1 MGGHTKKARRSR
13 ASAVEERSRK
23 RRLKRQKGE
32 LKAVKASNLQYLG
45 PAPEPA
51 QPDRG
56 AVDGPP
62 EFVPSVK
69 WHGRRDGFCFKL
81 GTRGVGYYVDTNQAA
96 PSGVPLPVCGS
107 PKPVMKRTNAAI
119 NRFAVLMQHHRH
131 ETG

>member
-1 MGGHTKKARRSR
+1 
-13 ASAVEERSRK
+13 
-23 RRLKRQKGE
+23 
-32 LKAVKASNLQYLG
+32 
-45 PAPEPA
+45 
-51 QPDRG
+51 
-56 AVDGPP
+56 
-62 EFVPSVK
+62 VPSVK

-96 PSGVPLPVCGS
+96 LPFADGCGS